1 MVVGEVTV
9 VVDVEPSVVDV
20 EGVIG
25 VPEETGRKHNGNIMK
40 LDLKC

>member
-1 MVVGEVTV
+1 MVVREVAIV
-9 VVDVEPSVVDV
+9 VGPPVVDV

-25 VPEETGRKHNGNIMK
+25 VPEETGREHNGNITK